1 MVVYAIKGQLS
12 DDLMKTSPW
21 FMVQALGRLRRL
33 TAFRV
38 SDGPTTDKLTTRA
51 TTHRSRNGAER
62 RSRTSQEKQAKA
74 APRLGHYIST
84 TRNTGHCH
92 AAVASRGGLT
102 PFASANAQR
111 PLQRTLAFCA
121 VRPRAF
127 HARRS
132 GACGCVSGREGPEI
146 ETETVRHAARFRGG
160 PVPPPRTHRKGR
172 PAPSSFCAFSA
183 NASRRSLRAP
193 GRA

>member
-1 MVVYAIKGQLS
+1 MRDLTLVYGPSPLDLTWTS
-12 DDLMKTSPW
+12 DVTPHPRHPGS
-21 FMVQALGRLRRL
+21 QGA
-33 TAFRV
+33 
-38 SDGPTTDKLTTRA
+38 
-51 TTHRSRNGAER
+51 HRSRNGAER

-132 GACGCVSGREGPEI
+132 GACGCVSGREGPDI
-146 ETETVRHAARFRGG
+146 ETETVRHAARFRGV
-160 PVPPPRTHRKGR
+160 PVPPPRTHIHRYGSPSTLLFLRLLRQCLTKE
-172 PAPSSFCAFSA
+172 PSSSTTCLSA
-183 NASRRSLRAP
+183 SSAT
-193 GRA
+193 

>member
-21 FMVQALGRLRRL
+21 FMVQALGRLRRGASPL
-33 TAFRV
+33 SCFTKRRRDTHA
-38 SDGPTTDKLTTRA
+38 
-51 TTHRSRNGAER
+51 HRSRNGAER
-62 RSRTSQEKQAKA
+62 RSRTPQEKQAKA

-132 GACGCVSGREGPEI
+132 GACGCVSGREGPDI

-172 PAPSSFCAFSA
+172 LAAPSSFCAFSA

>member
-1 MVVYAIKGQLS
+1 MVVYAIKVQLS

-21 FMVQALGRLRRL
+21 FMVQALGRLRRGASPL
-33 TAFRV
+33 SCFTKRR
-38 SDGPTTDKLTTRA
+38 TDTHA
-51 TTHRSRNGAER
+51 HRSRNGAER
-62 RSRTSQEKQAKA
+62 RSRTPQEKQAKA

-102 PFASANAQR
+102 SFASANAQVR

-132 GACGCVSGREGPEI
+132 GACGCVSGREGVTEGPEI
-146 ETETVRHAARFRGG
+146 ETETVRHAARGT
-160 PVPPPRTHRKGR
+160 RT
-172 PAPSSFCAFSA
+172 PAPQTYS
-183 NASRRSLRAP
+183 
-193 GRA
+193 